1 MEYVESKKRILFEV
15 LLLVLPLSIQIY
27 NIVASKLGLHPVGG
41 KLVTLIILLIVSLYI
56 SFSNTNIERNI
67 ENKLLIA
74 FVLFAFPAL
83 LFNLES
89 DSEYIVYAL
98 CSVLFVPLA
107 FMNGLIISAKVANNG
122 NMLWCDLLLLLPMF
136 SVAAMMQSMP
146 MLLIAADFG
155 RDAILAVSIFLP
167 LILTT
172 KGKYLKILLLIL
184 VSYWSV
190 ISAKRTAFL
199 CIGIAFLFL
208 VLSDMFIIT
217 KKNFLKVAGIV
228 VILLSVGYYSYT
240 NFSEFASQVDLVIE
254 RFEDPEDNASNRE
267 RTDMYQGTYD
277 AFLSSSLFEQLFGHG
292 YKAIEKDLYGR
303 PTHNDL
309 LEILYDYGVMS
320 LVIYLLFL
328 YKLLVR
334 GIRSFRDN
342 RKNVFL
348 LFTMC
353 NFLLLSMMNCMIM
366 NPAFVF
372 VNMFCLGYTLN
383 LSQYSN

>member
-41 KLVTLIILLIVSLYI
+41 KLVTLIILLIASLCVSL
-56 SFSNTNIERNI
+56 SNINICRNV
-67 ENKLLIA
+67 ENKILIA

-107 FMNGLIISAKVANNG
+107 FVNGLIISAKVVNNG

-167 LILTT
+167 LIMTT

-184 VSYWSV
+184 VSYWSI

-208 VLSDMFIIT
+208 VLSDIFSIT
-217 KKNFLKVAGIV
+217 KKSFLKVVGIV

-240 NFSEFASQVDLVIE
+240 KFSEFASQVDLIIE

-277 AFLSSSLFEQLFGHG
+277 VFLSSSLFEQLFGHG

-328 YKLLVR
+328 CKLLVR
-334 GIRSFRDN
+334 GIRSFKDN

-348 LFTMC
+348 LFAMC

-372 VNMFCLGYTLN
+372 VNMFCLGYTLK
-383 LSQYSN
+383 LSQYSD